1 MTLAL
6 RLGRTVGELMDGMDT
21 YELSLWR
28 EFDRISPIGDER
40 ADERAALLATV
51 TARSAGAKVEVGD
64 MRLRWGE
71 ADPQEADEAGADAM
85 QAFLLRRA
93 TARPA

>member
-6 RLGRTVGELMDGMDT
+6 RLGRTVGELMSGMDT

-28 EFDRISPIGDER
+28 EFDRMSPIGDER

-51 TARSAGAKVEVGD
+51 TARSAGVKVDVGD

-71 ADPQEADEAGADAM
+71 AESQDGGEAGADAM

-93 TARPA
+93 TAPPA

>member
-6 RLGRTVGELMDGMDT
+6 RLGRTVGELMNGMDT

-28 EFDRISPIGDER
+28 EFDRMSPIGDER

-71 ADPQEADEAGADAM
+71 ADFPDTDEAGADAM

-93 TARPA
+93 TAAPP